1 MTGVS
6 CVRWTYRAHIRVSW
20 HSDDHF
26 RCPSF
31 QEQDGSDANTAV
43 GDHSRVDGEN
53 LGDAE

>member
-6 CVRWTYRAHIRVSW
+6 CVRGTYRAHIRVSW

-31 QEQDGSDANTAV
+31 QEQDGPDAITAA
-43 GDHSRVDGEN
+43 GYHSRVDGEN